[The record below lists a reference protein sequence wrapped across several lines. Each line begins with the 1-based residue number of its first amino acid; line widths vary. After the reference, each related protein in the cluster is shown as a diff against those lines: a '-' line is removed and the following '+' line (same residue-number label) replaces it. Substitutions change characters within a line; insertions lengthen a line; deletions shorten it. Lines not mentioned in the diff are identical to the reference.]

1 MILSRCFR
9 NPGCAVSTHARA
21 GIPLRSGLPCG
32 SAPVVAALLLCL
44 IWPAPAVGD
53 HQYYVIYEAAASA
66 ASITSIRLAS
76 STEDLTV
83 VAWRDAHQV
92 VWTRTIAG
100 GEFEDAVQH
109 GAGGEPD
116 LIHTPVGFTLVFASE
131 DYLVVRDGDG
141 MTWYTSAY
149 IPSVS
154 GANPEYPNLGQGRA
168 PAPED
173 LYLAWCEG
181 ANLVLLS
188 RRVSGSWQAGE
199 SVFQA
204 PAWASV
210 NRPRVAAYPD
220 DDHPR
225 PRVYFAMGQGFN
237 FVYVQEGAEGWSGEL
252 SLYHGAFGAE
262 LSVTVDSNLL
272 HAVAGLGP
280 QPT

>member
-1 MILSRCFR
+1 MIPSRWFR
-9 NPGCAVSTHARA
+9 NPGCAGSAHAHA
-21 GIPLRSGLPCG
+21 GIPFRSGRPCE

-44 IWPAPAVGD
+44 FWPAPAVGN
-53 HQYYVIYEAAASA
+53 HQYYVIYEAVASA
-66 ASITSIRLAS
+66 ASITSIRMAS
-76 STEDLTV
+76 STEDVTV
-83 VAWRDAHQV
+83 VAWRDAHQMI
-92 VWTRTIAG
+92 WTRTIAD
-100 GEFEDAVQH
+100 GEFENPVQH

-116 LIHTPVGFTLVFASE
+116 LIHTPAGFTLVFASGN
-131 DYLVVRDGDG
+131 DLVIRDGDG

-154 GANPEYPNLGQGRA
+154 GADPAYQNLGQGRA

-181 ANLVLLS
+181 ADLVFLS
-188 RRVSGSWQAGE
+188 RRVSGSWQAAE
-199 SVFQA
+199 SVYQA

-220 DDHPR
+220 DGHPR

-237 FVYVQEGAEGWSGEL
+237 FVYVQEGAEGWSEQIPL
-252 SLYHGAFGAE
+252 SHGAFGAE